1 MSQVTTSRIP
11 RFYERC
17 RAERARTIGEV
28 AGLDV
33 EACRHLAAGGG
44 LDPDVADT
52 MSENVIGTFGLPL
65 GVALNFVVNGRDV
78 LVPMAVEEPSVVA
91 AASNAARIV
100 RGAGGFHGEADPS
113 VMTAQVQLDGVP
125 DPERAAAR
133 IAACEDALRAAG
145 DASIPS
151 MVARGGGVRRIETR
165 VVEVEMGLVVVHLHV
180 DVGDAMGANMV
191 DTVAEALAA
200 PIRETLGGRVGL
212 RILTNLSMQRRVRV
226 RAEARAEDVGGEAL
240 CDGIARASRFA
251 ELDPFRAVTHNKG
264 FMNGLDAAAV
274 ALGQDFRAIEAGA
287 HAFAALGADLRGGG
301 YRPLATWRRTATGL
315 AGSAELPLAVGI
327 VGGSARAHAGVRTAL
342 RMVGARSAGELG
354 IVLAA
359 AGLASNLAALRALA
373 GEGIQKG
380 HMRLH
385 RRKDEARAE
394 VASGEAAR

>member
-1 MSQVTTSRIP
+1 MSESKSSRIP
-11 RFYERC
+11 RFYERTLV
-17 RAERARTIGEV
+17 ERARTIGEI
-28 AGLDV
+28 AGLDP
-33 EACRHLAAGGG
+33 ACREHLARGGG
-44 LDPDVADT
+44 LETDVADA

-65 GVALNFVVNGRDV
+65 GVALNFLVNGRDV
-78 LVPMAVEEPSVVA
+78 LIPMAVEEPSVVA

-100 RGAGGFHGEADPS
+100 RGSGGFHGEADAS
-113 VMTAQVQLDGVP
+113 IMTAQVQLDGVP
-125 DPERAAAR
+125 ETALAASRVASVE
-133 IAACEDALRAAG
+133 AALRATG

-151 MVARGGGVRRIETR
+151 MVARGGGVRGIETR
-165 VVEVEMGLVVVHLHV
+165 VLDVELGLVVIHVHV
-180 DVGDAMGANMV
+180 EVGDAMGANMV

-200 PIRETLGGRVGL
+200 PIREVLGGRIGL

-226 RAEARAEDVGGEAL
+226 RAAASAADVGGEAL

-251 ELDPFRAVTHNKG
+251 ELDPYRAVTHNKG
-264 FMNGLDAAAV
+264 FMNGVDAAAV

-287 HAFAALGADLRGGG
+287 HAFAALGPDLRGGG
-301 YRPLATWRRTATGL
+301 YRPLATWRRTAEGL
-315 AGSAELPLAVGI
+315 VGEADLPLAVGI

-385 RRKDEARAE
+385 RRKDDA
-394 VASGEAAR
+394 ASGEVTR